1 MSTHKP
7 IEIDDLQ
14 LEKTVFRTREGDVAA
29 FEVVVRRFETSLR
42 AWLAGHVPPGID
54 VDGLFIQDALD
65 NKHNVDP
72 VFIAGLPSFQEV
84 QDTQP

>member
-7 IEIDDLQ
+7 IGINDLQ
-14 LEKTVFRTREGDVAA
+14 LEKAICRTHDGGAAA